1 MDLATVLKVFGSVII
16 LIMENFVAYRAK
28 RISYSEI
35 REIVE
40 IADRMEGVIRLEQGE
55 PDFDTPSHIKD
66 AAIRAIKLGFTKYSP
81 IAGLPELRKAIADKL
96 HRENDIYVNPESEVI
111 VTSGSTEAM
120 FTSILTVVNPGDE
133 VLIPDPGYVSYERF
147 VKLAEGIPI
156 FYEIGYEPPRIDL
169 EGLKEKITA
178 RTKAIIINTP
188 GNPLGNVLT
197 KEELKALSEL
207 CIDHN
212 IVAISDEIYEKIVF
226 DGRKNL
232 SIGSFPDMEERTITI
247 NGFSKTYAFTGWRIG
262 YIAAKGELAEQINK
276 VHSNVVLCANTIAQ
290 YAALT
295 ALLYAQDCVKS
306 MVEEYE
312 KRRDMAVKKLNEVD
326 NVHCSLPEGAF
337 YLFPEISR
345 IERDSKTFVF
355 KLLKEKKVAVIPGVA
370 FGKHGE
376 GHFRI
381 SLTRPKDELVEG
393 IRKIIEFIKNYTE
406 H

>member
-1 MDLATVLKVFGSVII
+1 LNIEDFA
-16 LIMENFVAYRAK
+16 AYRAK

-35 REIVE
+35 REVVE
-40 IADRMEGVIRLEQGE
+40 LADRMEGVIRLEQGE
-55 PDFDTPSHIKD
+55 PDFDTPSHIKN
-66 AAIRAIKLGFTKYSP
+66 AAIKAIKLGLTKYSP
-81 IAGLPELRKAIADKL
+81 IAGLPELREAIAEKL
-96 HRENDIYVNPESEVI
+96 HKENGIHVNPESEVI

-147 VKLAEGIPI
+147 VKLAEGVPI
-156 FYEIGYEPPRIDL
+156 FYEIEYAPPRIDL
-169 EGLKEKITA
+169 EGLKEKITT

-188 GNPLGNVLT
+188 GNPMGNVLT

-212 IVAISDEIYEKIVF
+212 IIAISDEIYEKIVF

-232 SIGSFPDMEERTITI
+232 SIGSFPGMEERTITI
-247 NGFSKTYAFTGWRIG
+247 NGFSKTYAMTGWRVG
-262 YIAAKGELAEQINK
+262 YIAAKGELAGQINK

-295 ALLYAQDCVKS
+295 ALLSPQDCVKN
-306 MVEEYE
+306 MVKEYE
-312 KRRDMAVKKLNEVD
+312 ERRDIAVKKLNEVN

-345 IERDSKTFVF
+345 IERNSKSFVF
-355 KLLKEKKVAVIPGVA
+355 KLLKEKKVATIPGVA
-370 FGKHGE
+370 FGKRGE

-381 SLTRPKDELVEG
+381 SLTRPKNELDEGV
-393 IRKIIEFIKNYTE
+393 RKIKEFIKNYRVRG
-406 H
+406 